1 MLTLC
6 VIGIIVLGF
15 NLLSLAFKATW
26 GIMKAILFVMF
37 LPATFFIM
45 LAAGLASLVFPAVI
59 IGLIASFILPRIGN

>member
-6 VIGIIVLGF
+6 VIGIIVLGV